1 MSDTTLPDS
10 PFGSAAA
17 VPPHDPFQAAKA
29 SAMKAAEELRAAAV
43 QKAGELRDA
52 VENRAQKL
60 RDTASTAGADLKE
73 KSDELRQYADE
84 TLKEAGAR
92 FADLRAEAERFAR
105 EKPAQALAAAFGVGF
120 VLGLILRR

>member
-1 MSDTTLPDS
+1 MSDTPLTDS
-10 PFGSAAA
+10 PFGTAAA

-60 RDTASTAGADLKE
+60 RDTASTATADLKE

-105 EKPAQALAAAFGVGF
+105 EKPVQALAAAFGVGF